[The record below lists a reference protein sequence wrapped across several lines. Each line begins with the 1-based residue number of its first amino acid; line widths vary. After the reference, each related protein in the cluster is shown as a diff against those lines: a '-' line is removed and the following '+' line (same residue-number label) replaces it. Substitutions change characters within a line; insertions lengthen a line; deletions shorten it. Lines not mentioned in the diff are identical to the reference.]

1 MSVTATG
8 VQAVMSKQI
17 VITTKTMSL
26 RGRYFSART
35 NVLISWRLLP
45 EGSQQYV
52 SKLVIMARLWV
63 VSVMAAV

>member
-63 VSVMAAV
+63 VWVMAAV

>member
-1 MSVTATG
+1 MTATG

-26 RGRYFSART
+26 RGRYVSART
-35 NVLISWRLLP
+35 NVLVSWRLLP

-63 VSVMAAV
+63 VWVMAAV